1 MIQRKKR
8 VFLTFLLA
16 SLFLTAC
23 SAVGPG
29 SVVRDR
35 FDYNRAISD
44 SWKTQM
50 LNNLVGIRYGEA
62 PIFLDVVSVIN
73 QYELQTQANL
83 SASWQ
88 SPLRVP
94 TGNNNNINANTLG
107 LGGSGSY
114 TDRPTITYSPLSGE
128 QFAFGLMKPIV
139 PTSILSLIQA
149 GFPVDFI
156 FRLSV
161 QSINGVQNRYG
172 GAARARTADPEFYRL
187 LEQWKQLQASGAI
200 ALRVQKVN
208 DEESLVII
216 FRKNVPEETE
226 AEGAEVKKM
235 LGLNPQKR
243 EFRVVY
249 GAVALGDDE
258 IAILSRSVLE
268 IMIDLAS
275 YIEVP
280 ETHIAEKRVAPTF
293 KDGGPPGAPAA
304 PLIRVHSSPKKPTDA
319 YVSVPYQDYWFWIDN
334 KDLPSK
340 QIFSSLMFVLTLA
353 ETGTKAGAPVVTIP
367 TR

>member
-1 MIQRKKR
+1 MKIL
-8 VFLTFLLA
+8 LTFMIA
-16 SLFLTAC
+16 SLVLTGC

-44 SWKTQM
+44 SWKSQM

-73 QYELQTQANL
+73 QYEFQTQANL

-107 LGGSGSY
+107 VGGSGSY

-128 QFAFGLMKPIV
+128 QFALGLMKPIV

-172 GAARARTADPEFYRL
+172 GTARARTADPDFYRL
-187 LEQWKQLQASGAI
+187 LEKWKQLQVSGAV
-200 ALRVQKVN
+200 ALRVRKVN
-208 DEESLVII
+208 DEESLMII
-216 FRKNVPEETE
+216 FRKNVAEETE
-226 AEGAEVKKM
+226 ADVAEVKKM
-235 LGLNPQKR
+235 LGLNAETR
-243 EFRVVY
+243 EFKVVY
-249 GAVALGDDE
+249 GAVALNNDE

-280 ETHIAEKRVAPTF
+280 DTHIAEKRVAPTF
-293 KDGGPPGAPAA
+293 KDKDRLGAPAV

-340 QIFSSLMFVLTLA
+340 QLFSSLMFILTLA
-353 ETGTKAGAPVVTIP
+353 ETGGKAGAPVVTIP

>member
-1 MIQRKKR
+1 M
-8 VFLTFLLA
+8 LLVA
-16 SLFLTAC
+16 LLFLTGC

-44 SWKTQM
+44 SWKNQM

-73 QYELQTQANL
+73 QYEFQTQANL

-114 TDRPTITYSPLSGE
+114 TDRPTITYTPLSGE
-128 QFAFGLMKPIV
+128 QFALGLMKPIA
-139 PTSILSLIQA
+139 PSSILSLVQA
-149 GFPVDFI
+149 GFPIDFI
-156 FRLSV
+156 FRLTV
-161 QSINGVQNRYG
+161 QSINGVQNRHG
-172 GAARARTADPEFYRL
+172 GAAREHTADAEFYRL
-187 LEQWKQLQASGAI
+187 LEKWKKLQASGAI
-200 ALRVQKVN
+200 AVRVQKVK
-208 DEESLVII
+208 DEESLVMI
-216 FRKNVPEETE
+216 FSNNVPQETE
-226 AEGAEVKKM
+226 ADVAEIKKM
-235 LGLNPQKR
+235 LRLTPQKR
-243 EFRVVY
+243 EFKVIY

-275 YIEVP
+275 YIDVP

-293 KDGGPPGAPAA
+293 KDDGSLGAPAV

-319 YVSVPYQDYWFWIDN
+319 YVSVPYQEYWFWIDN

-340 QIFSSLMFVLTLA
+340 RVFSSLMFVLTLA
-353 ETGTKAGAPVVTIP
+353 ETGGKAGAPVVTIP

>member
-1 MIQRKKR
+1 MTMIEKSKNL
-8 VFLTFLLA
+8 FLVLTV
-16 SLFLTAC
+16 LFLTGC

-62 PIFLDVVSVIN
+62 PVFLDVVSVIN

-114 TDRPTITYSPLSGE
+114 TDRPTITYTPLSGE
-128 QFAFGLMKPIV
+128 QFALGLMKPIL

-156 FRLSV
+156 FRLTV
-161 QSINGVQNRYG
+161 QSINGVRNRYG
-172 GAARARTADPEFYRL
+172 GAARARTADSEFYRL
-187 LEQWKQLQASGAI
+187 LEKWKQLQASGAV
-200 ALRVQKVN
+200 AVRVQKVN
-208 DEESLVII
+208 GEESLVMI

-226 AEGAEVKKM
+226 ADVAEIKTM
-235 LGLNPQKR
+235 LGLNPQTR
-243 EFRVVY
+243 EFKVVY
-249 GAVALGDDE
+249 GAVALNDDE

-275 YIEVP
+275 YIDVP

-293 KDGGPPGAPAA
+293 KDEGRPGATAA
-304 PLIRVHSSPKKPTDA
+304 PLIQVHSSPQKPSDA

-353 ETGTKAGAPVVTIP
+353 ETGNKAGTPVVTIP